1 MLPLPFEKVF
11 IMIGLFRNIIR
22 GEVGELF
29 RLGVPIVV
37 GQLGI
42 IIMSLAD
49 TMMVGWY
56 GTKEL
61 GAAAFVNN
69 LFNLVIIFAVGFSY
83 GITPIVGALFGRRER
98 CAIGGVLRNALCLNC
113 MMSLVLMSVM
123 GILYLNLHRLGQ
135 PVELI
140 ALMRPYFLVL
150 LFSLPFTM
158 IFNAFKQFAE
168 GITDTKTP
176 MYILLCGNMLN
187 IVLNWMLI
195 YGHGLP
201 ELGLL
206 GAGVATFIS
215 RVMMVVIF
223 ALIFALR
230 KGYLPFREGFLQSK
244 INRQSLS
251 ELNRMGLPIALQMGM
266 ETSSFS
272 LATIIVG
279 WIGTSALAAH
289 QIMNTVG
296 QLGFMLYYG
305 MAAAVAVRVSNFYG
319 RGEVDNLRHS
329 ARSGFYIIL
338 VMAAFVSAGMLIFR
352 ESIGGLFTDNEE
364 VIALVSAIVIPFV
377 VYQVGDGLQCNYAN
391 ALRGI
396 SDVKPLTLFAF
407 IAYFVISLPAGY
419 LFGIVLD
426 MGLVGVW
433 LSFPLGLTTAG
444 VLYYLRFRYRTR
456 RLL

>member
-1 MLPLPFEKVF
+1 MVSP
-11 IMIGLFRNIIR
+11 FRNIIR

-83 GITPIVGALFGRRER
+83 GITPIVGSLFGRKKRS
-98 CAIGGVLRNALCLNC
+98 AIGGVLRNALCLNC

-206 GAGVATFIS
+206 GAGVATLIS

-352 ESIGGLFTDNEE
+352 ESIGGLFTNNEE

>member
-1 MLPLPFEKVF
+1 MVSP
-11 IMIGLFRNIIR
+11 FRNIIR

-69 LFNLVIIFAVGFSY
+69 IFNLVVIFAVGFSY
-83 GITPIVGALFGRRER
+83 GITPIVGALFGRKER
-98 CAIGGVLRNALCLNC
+98 SAIGGVLRNALCLNC

-206 GAGVATFIS
+206 GAGVATLIS

-352 ESIGGLFTDNEE
+352 ESIGGLFTNNEE

>member
-1 MLPLPFEKVF
+1 MVSP
-11 IMIGLFRNIIR
+11 FRNIIR

-83 GITPIVGALFGRRER
+83 GITPIVGALFGRKER

-150 LFSLPFTM
+150 LFSLPFAM

-206 GAGVATFIS
+206 GAGMATLIS

-223 ALIFALR
+223 ALIFALH

-419 LFGIVLD
+419 LFGIELD

>member
-1 MLPLPFEKVF
+1 MVSP
-11 IMIGLFRNIIR
+11 FRNIIR

-83 GITPIVGALFGRRER
+83 GITPIVGALFGRKER
-98 CAIGGVLRNALCLNC
+98 CDIGGVLRNALCLNC

-187 IVLNWMLI
+187 LVLNWMLI
-195 YGHGLP
+195 YGHGLQ

-206 GAGVATFIS
+206 GAGVATLIS

-352 ESIGGLFTDNEE
+352 ESIGGLFTDNKE

>member
-1 MLPLPFEKVF
+1 MVSP
-11 IMIGLFRNIIR
+11 FRNIIR
-22 GEVGELF
+22 GEVSELF

-83 GITPIVGALFGRRER
+83 GITPIVGALFGRKER
-98 CAIGGVLRNALCLNC
+98 SAIGGVLRNALCLNC

-150 LFSLPFTM
+150 LFSLPFAM

-176 MYILLCGNMLN
+176 MYILLSGNMLN

-206 GAGVATFIS
+206 GAGVATLIS

-352 ESIGGLFTDNEE
+352 ESIGGLFTNNEE

>member
-1 MLPLPFEKVF
+1 MVSP
-11 IMIGLFRNIIR
+11 FRNIIR

-29 RLGVPIVV
+29 SLGVPIVV

-83 GITPIVGALFGRRER
+83 GITPIVGALFGRKER
-98 CAIGGVLRNALCLNC
+98 SAIGGVLRNALCLSC

-206 GAGVATFIS
+206 GAGVATLIS

-352 ESIGGLFTDNEE
+352 ESIGGLFTDNKE

-456 RLL
+456 RL

>member
-1 MLPLPFEKVF
+1 MVSP
-11 IMIGLFRNIIR
+11 FRNIIR

-69 LFNLVIIFAVGFSY
+69 IFNLVVIFAVGFSY
-83 GITPIVGALFGRRER
+83 GITPIVGALFGRKER
-98 CAIGGVLRNALCLNC
+98 SAIGGVLRNALCLNC

-150 LFSLPFTM
+150 LFSLPFAM

-206 GAGVATFIS
+206 GAGVATLIS

>member
-1 MLPLPFEKVF
+1 MVSP
-11 IMIGLFRNIIR
+11 FRNIIR

-29 RLGVPIVV
+29 SLGVPIVV

-83 GITPIVGALFGRRER
+83 GITPIVGALFGRKER
-98 CAIGGVLRNALCLNC
+98 SAIGGVLRNALCLSC

-206 GAGVATFIS
+206 GAGVATLIS

-352 ESIGGLFTDNEE
+352 ESIGGLFTDNKE

>member
-1 MLPLPFEKVF
+1 MVSP
-11 IMIGLFRNIIR
+11 FRNIIR

-83 GITPIVGALFGRRER
+83 GITPIVGALFGRKER
-98 CAIGGVLRNALCLNC
+98 SAIGGVLRNALCLNC

-176 MYILLCGNMLN
+176 MYILLSGNMLN

-206 GAGVATFIS
+206 GAGVATLIS

-230 KGYLPFREGFLQSK
+230 KGYLPFRKGFLQSK
-244 INRQSLS
+244 INHQSLS

-338 VMAAFVSAGMLIFR
+338 VMTAFVSAGMLIFR

>member
-1 MLPLPFEKVF
+1 MVSP
-11 IMIGLFRNIIR
+11 FRNIIR

-83 GITPIVGALFGRRER
+83 GITPIVGALFGRKER

-150 LFSLPFTM
+150 LFSLPFAM

-206 GAGVATFIS
+206 GAGVATLIS

-352 ESIGGLFTDNEE
+352 ESIGGLFTNNEE

>member
-1 MLPLPFEKVF
+1 MVSP
-11 IMIGLFRNIIR
+11 FRNIIR

-69 LFNLVIIFAVGFSY
+69 LFNLVVIFAVGFSY
-83 GITPIVGALFGRRER
+83 GITPIVGALFGRKER
-98 CAIGGVLRNALCLNC
+98 SAIGGVLRNALCLNC
-113 MMSLVLMSVM
+113 MMSLALMSVM

-150 LFSLPFTM
+150 LFSLPFAM

-206 GAGVATFIS
+206 GAGVATLIS

-244 INRQSLS
+244 ITRQSLS

-396 SDVKPLTLFAF
+396 SDVKPLTLVAF

>member
-1 MLPLPFEKVF
+1 MVSP
-11 IMIGLFRNIIR
+11 FRNIIR
-22 GEVGELF
+22 GEVSELF

-98 CAIGGVLRNALCLNC
+98 SAIGGVLRNALCLNC

-150 LFSLPFTM
+150 LFSLPFAM
-158 IFNAFKQFAE
+158 FFNAFKQFSE

-206 GAGVATFIS
+206 GAGVATLIS
-215 RVMMVVIF
+215 RVMMVVIS

-352 ESIGGLFTDNEE
+352 ESIGGLFTNNEE

>member
-1 MLPLPFEKVF
+1 MVSP
-11 IMIGLFRNIIR
+11 FRNIIR

-83 GITPIVGALFGRRER
+83 GITPIVGALFGRKER
-98 CAIGGVLRNALCLNC
+98 SAIGGVLRNALCLNC

-150 LFSLPFTM
+150 LFSLPFAM

-206 GAGVATFIS
+206 GAGVATLIS

>member
-1 MLPLPFEKVF
+1 MVSP
-11 IMIGLFRNIIR
+11 FRNIIR

-83 GITPIVGALFGRRER
+83 GITPIVGALFGRKER
-98 CAIGGVLRNALCLNC
+98 SAIGGVLRNALCLSC

-206 GAGVATFIS
+206 GAGVATLIS

-352 ESIGGLFTDNEE
+352 ESIGGLFTNNEE